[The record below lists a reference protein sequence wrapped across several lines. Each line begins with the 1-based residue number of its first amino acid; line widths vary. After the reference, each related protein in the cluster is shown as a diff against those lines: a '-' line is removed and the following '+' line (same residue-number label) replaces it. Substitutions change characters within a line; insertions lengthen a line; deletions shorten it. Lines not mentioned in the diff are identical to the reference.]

1 MKAAKKTAKILAPKK
16 SPIIGRGEE
25 TRRMILDAAI
35 IVFAAHPYNAAS
47 IRMIAAQGGFYHG
60 LIRYHFPNKAMI
72 FKTVIEE
79 VCQNLSNA
87 NKEWLS
93 EISTLSPK
101 KALALYMD
109 RIIDFFQTQPEAFRI
124 IVQNI
129 SHDDPSS
136 LPGYS
141 HMVDYV
147 ISSQKAFLN
156 MFKVLQKGTVRR
168 FLTVF
173 NVLAV
178 NYMGADKFYAEIQG
192 MAPKSD
198 EYLRWVKETMISIFL
213 PLIKEMIPSE
223 LKVSLL

>member
-1 MKAAKKTAKILAPKK
+1 MKAAKKTAKKLAPKK
-16 SPIIGRGEE
+16 SPNIGRGEE

-35 IVFAAHPYNAAS
+35 KVFAAHPYNAAS

-60 LIRYHFPNKAMI
+60 LIRYHFPNKAII
-72 FKTVIEE
+72 FKTVVEE
-79 VCQNLSNA
+79 VNQNLLNA

-93 EISTLSPK
+93 EISTRSPK
-101 KALALYMD
+101 KALALYLD
-109 RIIDFFQTQPEAFRI
+109 RLIEYFQTQPEAFRI
-124 IVQNI
+124 FVQNI

-141 HMVDYV
+141 HMVNYV
-147 ISSQKAFLN
+147 ISSQKEFENAFKMLPKD
-156 MFKVLQKGTVRR
+156 MVRR
-168 FLTVF
+168 FLTAF

-192 MAPKSD
+192 LVPKSD
-198 EYLRWVKETMISIFL
+198 EYIRWVKETMISIFL

-223 LKVSLL
+223 